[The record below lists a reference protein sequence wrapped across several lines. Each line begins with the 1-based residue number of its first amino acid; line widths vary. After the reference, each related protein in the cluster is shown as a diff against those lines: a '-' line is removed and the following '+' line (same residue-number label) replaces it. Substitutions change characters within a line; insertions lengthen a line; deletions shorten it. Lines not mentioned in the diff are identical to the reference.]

1 MNKRWVDKNNNV
13 LRKIARSAYW
23 QTLYARS
30 KDLNNIRLFAN
41 DYELTKL
48 QMSFLNW
55 LETYSSLF
63 IDLYLGEE
71 YISEQIIE
79 NDLLCDAYLSYK
91 SKKQKNEQR
100 GMQKKPKDSKPKSE
114 RYNKDSITETE
125 SFAINFK

>member
-1 MNKRWVDKNNNV
+1 MNKRWINKNNNV

-30 KDLNNIRLFAN
+30 KDLSNIKLFDN
-41 DYELTKL
+41 DNELSKL
-48 QMSFLNW
+48 QVSFLNW

-71 YISEQIIE
+71 YINEQVIE

-91 SKKQKNEQR
+91 NKKQKNER
-100 GMQKKPKDSKPKSE
+100 LGVKKAKDNKPKNE
-114 RYNKDSITETE
+114 RYNKDSITEKE